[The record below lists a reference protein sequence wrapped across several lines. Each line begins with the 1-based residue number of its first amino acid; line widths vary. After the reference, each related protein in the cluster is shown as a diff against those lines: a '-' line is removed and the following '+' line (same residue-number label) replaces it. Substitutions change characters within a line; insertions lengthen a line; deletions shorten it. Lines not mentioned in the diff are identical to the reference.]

1 MLTSDIPVIADRAE
15 AYNPSDVLM
24 SLPTSLRRSVL
35 ADMEESQLNSLSE
48 VCHDFVFYNGRRA
61 RPFV

>member
-1 MLTSDIPVIADRAE
+1 MPGDE
-15 AYNPSDVLM
+15 AYNPSEVLM

-48 VCHDFVFYNGRRA
+48 DLVQVGRYPTVA
-61 RPFV
+61 G